1 MKLGSKIGY
10 ETKRKWYGFTFI
22 LPWLIG
28 CILFFLS
35 PLFQSFRYAFQSLEA
50 TPAGFSAT
58 MK

>member
-28 CILFFLS
+28 CILFFLT
-35 PLFQSFRYAFQSLEA
+35 PMYQSFRYAS
-50 TPAGFSAT
+50 
-58 MK
+58 